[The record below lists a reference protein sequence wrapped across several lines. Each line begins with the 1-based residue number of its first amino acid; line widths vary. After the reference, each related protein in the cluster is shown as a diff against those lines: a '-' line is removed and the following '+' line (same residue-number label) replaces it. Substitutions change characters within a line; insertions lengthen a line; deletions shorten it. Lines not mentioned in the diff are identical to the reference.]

1 MNKVKIKKFPVTL
14 NCVKIKKFPVTL
26 NCVKIKKFPVT
37 LNCVKIKKVFSHL
50 KLSNY
55 DVVSNPKLSE
65 CC

>member
-1 MNKVKIKKFPVTL
+1 MN
-14 NCVKIKKFPVTL
+14 NVKIKKFPVTL

>member
-1 MNKVKIKKFPVTL
+1 MNNVKIKKFPVTL

-26 NCVKIKKFPVT
+26 NCVKI
-37 LNCVKIKKVFSHL
+37 VFSHL

>member
-1 MNKVKIKKFPVTL
+1 MN
-14 NCVKIKKFPVTL
+14 NVKIKKFPVTL

-55 DVVSNPKLSE
+55 DVVSKLKLSE
-65 CC
+65 CYQ